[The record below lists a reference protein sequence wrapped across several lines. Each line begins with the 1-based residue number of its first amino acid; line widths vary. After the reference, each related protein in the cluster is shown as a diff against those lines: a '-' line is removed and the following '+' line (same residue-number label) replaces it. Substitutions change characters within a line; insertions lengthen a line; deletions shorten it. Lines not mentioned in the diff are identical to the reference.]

1 MNNVTNITEANS
13 TNNIN
18 TAADKLRAGIAEIA
32 DNFVERG
39 HVIKGAVI
47 AALAREHVL
56 LLGPPGT
63 AKTDLTRALSDLLFG
78 EGEFF
83 GVLASK
89 FSTLEDFY
97 GPISIPEMKAGNY
110 VRITRGKAWDKKV
123 VFVDEIFKAST
134 SILNTLL
141 KLMQERK
148 ADNGG
153 EVDVPLETL
162 FGASNEYPEGNEL
175 AALYDR
181 FQIKFWVESIA
192 DPQNLLKVLV
202 RGGAPKVST
211 RITEAE
217 LAELRAHVD
226 AVPFGESEA
235 ATLLNVK
242 AAVEAEGFH
251 PSDRTWIKAAK
262 LVKAAAVLAG
272 RSRVRGED
280 YRILAD
286 ALWTEHKDRAKLA
299 AVIGNAVDPYGAR
312 AEAILDG
319 IRLAMRDLPSMDM
332 LRSGQ
337 LRKTEMVA
345 KVSDVM
351 GRVSAERDKLAEQIE
366 EAGDHAGLAEAMETA
381 EAATEQLNR
390 LTLEVVRFRPSA

>member
-1 MNNVTNITEANS
+1 MTNVTNITEASN
-13 TNNIN
+13 TNN
-18 TAADKLRAGIAEIA
+18 AADKLRAGIAEIA

-39 HVIKGAVI
+39 HVIRGAVI

-63 AKTDLTRALSDLLFG
+63 AKTDLTRALSDMLFG

-97 GPISIPEMKAGNY
+97 GPISIPEMKSGNY
-110 VRITRGKAWDKKV
+110 VRITRGRAWDKKV

-134 SILNTLL
+134 SILNTML

-181 FQIKFWVESIA
+181 FQIKFWVEQIA

-202 RGGAPKVST
+202 RGGAPKATT

-217 LAELRAHVD
+217 LADLRAQVD
-226 AVPFGESEA
+226 AVPFGEAEA
-235 ATLLNVK
+235 WTLLNVK
-242 AAVEAEGFH
+242 EAVEAEGFR
-251 PSDRTWIKAAK
+251 PSDRTWIKAVK

-286 ALWTEHKDRAKLA
+286 ALWAEHKDRAKLA
-299 AVIGNAVDPYGAR
+299 ATIGNAVDPYGAR

-319 IRLAMRDLPSMDM
+319 IKLAMRELPSLDAM
-332 LRSGQ
+332 RSGQ
-337 LRKTEMVA
+337 LKKTEMVS
-345 KVSDVM
+345 KVSAVM

-381 EAATEQLNR
+381 EAATEQLNK
-390 LTLEVVRFRPSA
+390 LTLEVVRFRPGA